1 VALVRVLIG
10 YMFIKVVTESKTCRI
25 YEAVLQ
31 IIKAVT
37 RNLSVH
43 EILYHNTARL
53 DVGLLLFERV

>member
-31 IIKAVT
+31 IIKTVT

-43 EILYHNTARL
+43 EIL
-53 DVGLLLFERV
+53 